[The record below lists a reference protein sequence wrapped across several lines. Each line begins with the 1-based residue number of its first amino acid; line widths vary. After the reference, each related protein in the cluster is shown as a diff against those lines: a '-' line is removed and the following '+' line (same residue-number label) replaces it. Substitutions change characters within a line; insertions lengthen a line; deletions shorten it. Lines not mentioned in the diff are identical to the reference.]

1 MSKVIISLVGVKR
14 SGKSTS
20 AEYIEYLLP
29 EATNVAIADKL
40 KLTCAK
46 AFDIDMVHFTY
57 QELKEEPFL
66 YPIRV
71 TVETLATILDE
82 FKLSDKPVNISS
94 DILLELATKKL
105 RTPRDI
111 LQTIGMFIRQV
122 YGKKIHMDH
131 LDLSNDI
138 TIVSDLRMKSEFDYI
153 SNLKGYKH
161 IPIYVENKEAES
173 VGDLHISEKEYLKFK
188 DKCIRLDNNIKDY
201 DTLADNI
208 ENILIKY
215 RKELD
220 L

>member
-1 MSKVIISLVGVKR
+1 MNKVIISLVGVKR

-20 AEYIEYLLP
+20 AEYIDYLLP
-29 EATNVAIADKL
+29 QAKNVAIADKL

-57 QELKEEPFL
+57 QELKEEPFI

-94 DILLELATKKL
+94 NILLELATKKI

-111 LQTIGMFIRQV
+111 LQTIGMFIRDV
-122 YGKKIHMDH
+122 YGKKIHMEH
-131 LDLSNDI
+131 LDLSEDV

-153 SNLKGYKH
+153 SSLKGYKH

-173 VGDLHISEKEYLKFK
+173 VQDLHISEKEYLKFK
-188 DKCIRLDNNIKDY
+188 NKCIRLDNNVKDY

-208 ENILIKY
+208 ETILLKY
-215 RKELD
+215 RKELK